1 MAHLDSVLLR
11 TIIRGMVRQLVV
23 PSFSLRHAGCVP
35 CRHDVDPLCVPQ
47 RMVDQGM
54 IRRLEDTAMQFEE
67 LTNALGDPAVNM
79 RVLIT

>member
-1 MAHLDSVLLR
+1 
-11 TIIRGMVRQLVV
+11 MVKQHVV
-23 PSFSLRHAGCVP
+23 TAFSLLSERFVACYHN
-35 CRHDVDPLCVPQ
+35 VDPLCLPQ